1 MNNIEVL
8 NIIIGFL
15 TGGGIVTVIT
25 LPAVIKKARA
35 EARAAEIDN
44 VKQAVETWKEISNE
58 RQEENSELKK
68 EIEEKDKKIDD
79 LYVIN
84 SQWRDKYN
92 DKCEENSDL
101 KVKMA
106 INEVRLCQ
114 RRGCQDREPQTGY

>member
-44 VKQAVETWKEISNE
+44 VKQAIETWKEIANE
-58 RQEENSELKK
+58 RQEEINEIKKEVEDKNAKINSLYIINSE
-68 EIEEKDKKIDD
+68 
-79 LYVIN
+79 
-84 SQWRDKYN
+84 WRDKYN
-92 DKCEENSDL
+92 DKCELITTL

-106 INEVRLCQ
+106 SNEVKLCQ